1 MKILNFFALLLI
13 PSLLQASHENDL
25 QLLSKFKIEK
35 KIIKKE
41 NLNIFYGHRLREN
54 ITIKSKALYDFSYQ
68 RSFKKINIRLGFRS
82 SNNFSK
88 NNQKSTSLRYY
99 FDISH
104 RLKINDFNISTRSRF
119 QNQSEMEEVEEVL
132 RFKISLSNSKLKKI
146 KPEISYEYFQDLT
159 NEIENKF
166 RLTTSINFDLKKRFE
181 YEIYYRIQSR
191 TNNLDNSSIYIIGST
206 LSYNIK

>member
-25 QLLSKFKIEK
+25 QLWSKFKIEK
-35 KIIKKE
+35 KISKKE

-54 ITIKSKALYDFSYQ
+54 ITIKSKALYDFISEKLQKNKYQ
-68 RSFKKINIRLGFRS
+68 TWIQEVQIIFQKIIKINI
-82 SNNFSK
+82 
-88 NNQKSTSLRYY
+88 LRYY

-181 YEIYYRIQSR
+181 YEIYYRLQSR

>member
-13 PSLLQASHENDL
+13 PSLSQASHENDL
-25 QLLSKFKIEK
+25 QLWSKFKIEK
-35 KIIKKE
+35 KISKKE

-104 RLKINDFNISTRSRF
+104 RFKINDFNISTRSRF

-181 YEIYYRIQSR
+181 YEIYYRLQSR